1 MKNKINNEH
10 IIRTIKLIGSRFFIK
25 KAGQV
30 VTVFAPPWRDFVSA
44 SRRILNFC
52 SCTQDRFVMEDKPG
66 QCHCNTINFVTGDK
80 YIVRIKIV
88 PLTLTFD
95 SVRAFG
101 VTVSRLKC
109 QYAARC
115 SRRVTLTNYTA
126 GPSGKIC
133 NLLGLFGNEKTFN
146 PTKPD

>member
-101 VTVSRLKC
+101 VTAYWLK
-109 QYAARC
+109 YHNSTGAASGNTPPRQVGPVAAT
-115 SRRVTLTNYTA
+115 STFWLFAKNTNLVFY
-126 GPSGKIC
+126 
-133 NLLGLFGNEKTFN
+133 
-146 PTKPD
+146 